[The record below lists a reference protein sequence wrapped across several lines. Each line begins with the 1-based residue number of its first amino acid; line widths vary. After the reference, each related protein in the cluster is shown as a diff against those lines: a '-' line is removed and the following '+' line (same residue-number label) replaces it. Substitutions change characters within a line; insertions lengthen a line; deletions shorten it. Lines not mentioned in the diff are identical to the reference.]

1 MNDRP
6 TILVRFVLYVLG
18 MNAALHTDL
27 LLLVVRRESL
37 LGSLAN
43 IQSGRA
49 VLLANAVMVLGQAV
63 RWLREGWRGERRR
76 RCL

>member
-1 MNDRP
+1 MKYLFFF
-6 TILVRFVLYVLG
+6 ISILLVRLIDSPLFF
-18 MNAALHTDL
+18 DF
-27 LLLVVRRESL
+27 LVSLVDSHEFL

-76 RCL
+76 RSL